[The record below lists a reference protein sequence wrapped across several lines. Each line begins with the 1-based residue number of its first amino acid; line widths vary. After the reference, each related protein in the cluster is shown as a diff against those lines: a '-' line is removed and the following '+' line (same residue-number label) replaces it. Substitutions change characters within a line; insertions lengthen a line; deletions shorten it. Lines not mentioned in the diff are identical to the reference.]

1 MACINPDGTL
11 SVVAKRVLTEM
22 RQPHTAAAAARAVG
36 LPLFRIRATV
46 RETSRAGL
54 IAAAGE
60 DAEDGPVWRLTDLG
74 EEALEIDAG
83 V

>member
-11 SVVAKRVLTEM
+11 SVVAQRVLTEL
-22 RQPHTAAAAARAVG
+22 RRPHTAAAAARAVG

-54 IAAAGE
+54 IAQARQDPGDE
-60 DAEDGPVWRLTDLG
+60 PIWQLTALG

-83 V
+83 G